1 MNETR
6 TPVRRGG
13 SWPTGRRIAAALAG
27 TAIAAGSALVL
38 AGGASAAPQAATKV
52 TLCHAT
58 DSQTNQY
65 VSVTVDVASAYDG
78 HYKHDKGPIWFQGI
92 TGKWGDIIPPFT
104 YKGHGYSL
112 NWSTLGM
119 TVQTNGCAFPGPAP
133 SSSTPPPSS
142 SAPASTPAETTPAET
157 TPAETTPV
165 ETTPAETTPAETT
178 PVETTPAET
187 TPAET
192 TPVETNPAST
202 SASAPAESS
211 GVAGSATSR
220 PASQPAG
227 VDPTSSSRA
236 AGVQGGGG
244 PIPAAVQAGLH
255 APTASPTVHVF
266 GSILLLLGG
275 LGGLLVG
282 IWPARRRQH

>member
-27 TAIAAGSALVL
+27 TAIAAGGALVL

-65 VSVTVDVASAYDG
+65 VSVNVDVAAAFDG

-112 NWSTLGM
+112 NWSATGM
-119 TVQTNGCAFPGPAP
+119 TIQANGCVIPGPAP
-133 SSSTPPPSS
+133 STSTPPPSS
-142 SAPASTPAETTPAET
+142 SAPVTEPASTPVETTPVET
-157 TPAETTPV
+157 TPEETTPVETTPV
-165 ETTPAETTPAETT
+165 ETTPADTT
-178 PVETTPAET
+178 PVTE
-187 TPAET
+187 
-192 TPVETNPAST
+192 PAS
-202 SASAPAESS
+202 SSSSAPAESS

-220 PASQPAG
+220 PASQSAS
-227 VDPTSSSRA
+227 VDQTSSSRA
-236 AGVQGGGG
+236 GAQGNGG

-255 APTASPTVHVF
+255 APTAGTPTVHVF

-282 IWPARRRQH
+282 LWPARRRQH

>member
-27 TAIAAGSALVL
+27 TAIAAGGALVL

-112 NWSTLGM
+112 NWSATGM
-119 TVQTNGCAFPGPAP
+119 TIQANGCAIPGPAP
-133 SSSTPPPSS
+133 STSTPPPSS
-142 SAPASTPAETTPAET
+142 SAPVTEPASTPVETTPVET
-157 TPAETTPV
+157 TPEETTPVETTPV
-165 ETTPAETTPAETT
+165 ETTPADTT
-178 PVETTPAET
+178 PVTE
-187 TPAET
+187 
-192 TPVETNPAST
+192 PAS
-202 SASAPAESS
+202 SSSSAPAESS

-220 PASQPAG
+220 PASQSAS
-227 VDPTSSSRA
+227 VDQTSSSRA
-236 AGVQGGGG
+236 GAQGNGG

-255 APTASPTVHVF
+255 APTAGTPTVHVF

>member
-178 PVETTPAET
+178 PVET
-187 TPAET
+187 
-192 TPVETNPAST
+192 NPAST

>member
-13 SWPTGRRIAAALAG
+13 SWPTGRRVAAALAG
-27 TAIAAGSALVL
+27 AAIAAGGALVL
-38 AGGASAAPQAATKV
+38 AGGANAAPQAAKKV

-65 VSVTVDVASAYDG
+65 VSVTVDVAAAYDG

-92 TGKWGDIIPPFT
+92 SGKWGDIIPSFS
-104 YKGHGYSL
+104 YKGHTYSL
-112 NWSTLGM
+112 NWTGAGM
-119 TVQTNGCAFPGPAP
+119 TIQANGCVIPGSTP
-133 SSSTPPPSS
+133 SSSSPPPSS
-142 SAPASTPAETTPAET
+142 SAPASTPVETTPVET
-157 TPAETTPV
+157 TPVETTPV
-165 ETTPAETTPAETT
+165 ETTPAETTP
-178 PVETTPAET
+178 VET
-187 TPAET
+187 
-192 TPVETNPAST
+192 SD
-202 SASAPAESS
+202 SAPAESS
-211 GVAGSATSR
+211 GVAGSETSR
-220 PASQPAG
+220 AGSVAAS

-236 AGVQGGGG
+236 AGAQGGGG

>member
-27 TAIAAGSALVL
+27 TAIAAGGALVL
-38 AGGASAAPQAATKV
+38 AGGANAAPQAAKKV

-65 VSVTVDVASAYDG
+65 VSVTVDVAAAYDG

-92 TGKWGDIIPPFT
+92 SGKWGDIIPSFS
-104 YKGHGYSL
+104 YKGHTYSL
-112 NWSTLGM
+112 NWTGAGM
-119 TVQTNGCAFPGPAP
+119 TIQANGCAIPGSTP
-133 SSSTPPPSS
+133 SSSSAPPSS
-142 SAPASTPAETTPAET
+142 SAPASTPV
-157 TPAETTPV
+157 ETTPV
-165 ETTPAETTPAETT
+165 ETTP
-178 PVETTPAET
+178 VET
-187 TPAET
+187 
-192 TPVETNPAST
+192 SD
-202 SASAPAESS
+202 SAPAESS
-211 GVAGSATSR
+211 GVAGSETSR
-220 PASQPAG
+220 AGSVAAS

-236 AGVQGGGG
+236 AGAQGGGG